1 MVLISKVVSFIQKI
15 KGLLDFNDGYLKN
28 GILLERN
35 IYFTLRWSL
44 RPVGFNGRRS
54 KIIDFQLYLYE
65 YQISVSNDGQ
75 FKNDI
80 GTSYK
85 NMISYLSLNSMTTQ
99 YVVFTGGQK
108 YLLWSHTDLYINNKI
123 MFSMLVSLKWC
134 PVCQTH

>member
-1 MVLISKVVSFIQKI
+1 MIYISSYWFPMVLISKIVSFIQKI

-99 YVVFTGGQK
+99 YVVFTGGQN
-108 YLLWSHTDLYINNKI
+108 Y
-123 MFSMLVSLKWC
+123 
-134 PVCQTH
+134 